1 MYSSDLKRAFET
13 AQIIGSKC
21 GDLEVITDPDLRE
34 RHLDDLQGF
43 VLQEAVGSTCG
54 HNLSICEVHSPSL
67 LYWMLARINVANYYL
82 LETESQ
88 DAS

>member
-1 MYSSDLKRAFET
+1 MLKSDACLFGCINIIFYSLNLPLFLIWFISW
-13 AQIIGSKC
+13 
-21 GDLEVITDPDLRE
+21 VV
-34 RHLDDLQGF
+34 HLS
-43 VLQEAVGSTCG
+43 VG
-54 HNLSICEVHSPSL
+54 EVHSPSL

>member
-1 MYSSDLKRAFET
+1 MLETVAFSACAVSCEGFI
-13 AQIIGSKC
+13 IIG
-21 GDLEVITDPDLRE
+21 
-34 RHLDDLQGF
+34 
-43 VLQEAVGSTCG
+43 
-54 HNLSICEVHSPSL
+54 EVHSPSL